1 MASFLISFVLA
12 TVLTLFVIRHAH
24 LHDGVLDSDLL
35 GVQKVHSHAVPRI
48 GGLCIFL
55 AVIGTSIYSVWRLP
69 SIFEE
74 VGLLMACASA
84 AFLGGIWE
92 DFTKRV
98 SATRRLLLTLIA
110 AVLGYFLLSARIDHI
125 DLIWGTWHLEYIWL
139 MLPLTTLAVA
149 GIANAINIIDG
160 FNGLASVVSIFI
172 LLSLGYVAFQVNDSF
187 VLIMAL
193 IIAGAVAG
201 FFIWNFPAGL
211 IFMGDGGAY
220 FLGFVIGELAVLL
233 VARNPSVSTWY
244 PVLLL
249 LYPCFETLFS
259 MYRRFVLRG
268 QSPGLPDGIH
278 LHSLIFRRLVL
289 WAVGQRDAQAITH
302 RNSLT
307 SPYLWL
313 LSLMAVLP
321 ATLFWNKSE
330 VLIICCLLFIGTY
343 VWLYIR
349 IIRFRAP
356 RWLIIRK
363 KD

>member
-1 MASFLISFVLA
+1 MASLLISFLLSA
-12 TVLTLFVIRHAH
+12 VLTLLVIRHAH
-24 LHDGVLDSDLL
+24 LHDHVLDSDLS
-35 GVQKVHSHAVPRI
+35 GVQKVHMHAVPRI

-55 AVIGTSIYSVWRLP
+55 AVVVAAGVSAWRL
-69 SIFEE
+69 SSVAREIM
-74 VGLLMACASA
+74 LLLACATI
-84 AFLGGIWE
+84 AFSGGIWE

-98 SATRRLLLTLIA
+98 SATRRLLLTLAA
-110 AVLGYFLLSARIDHI
+110 AVAGYFLLHAKIDRID
-125 DLIWGTWHLEYIWL
+125 LFYEVWHLKYFWL
-139 MLPLTTLAVA
+139 MLPFTALAVA

-160 FNGLASVVSIFI
+160 FNGLASVVSLFI
-172 LLSLGYVAFQVNDSF
+172 LLSLGYVALQVNDSF

-193 IIAGAVAG
+193 VTAGAVAG

-233 VARNPSVSTWY
+233 VARNPEVSTWY
-244 PVLLL
+244 PALLL
-249 LYPCFETLFS
+249 IYPCFETLFS
-259 MYRRFVLRG
+259 AYRRFFLRG

-289 WAVGQRDAQAITH
+289 WAVGRRDARAITH

-321 ATLFWNKSE
+321 ATLLWRQS
-330 VLIICCLLFIGTY
+330 LALMLCCVIFVVVY
-343 VWLYIR
+343 VWLYLR
-349 IIRFRAP
+349 IIRFRSP
-356 RWLIIRK
+356 RWLILRNK
-363 KD
+363 E